1 MTKLKASSLKPTQG
15 YNWFTTD
22 NQLQKSAKMN
32 YKEIL
37 IFDISSEFGHFRKYN
52 TTTSPLSYS
61 IPTRTAVAGILGA
74 ILGMVREVADGVY
87 PDGAIPV
94 QEFFSKSNSDIALQI
109 LKPVKKENVAM
120 NLINTKTSFYD
131 LTKAGRTQIEF
142 ELVKNVKYRIF
153 FALNNNQLV
162 FNELVRRIKIKNH
175 HFSPYLGLAQFTAT
189 VDFVDIRQA
198 EPLENRDENY
208 IDIITAVNLSKT
220 ISEQPVDFDY
230 SAMYSANNMP
240 IEMNRNREV
249 QEFSEVLIEKNGL
262 PVKAKVKEY
271 YKIENYGNILFL

>member
-1 MTKLKASSLKPTQG
+1 
-15 YNWFTTD
+15 
-22 NQLQKSAKMN
+22 MN

-37 IFDISSEFGHFRKYN
+37 IFDLSSEFGHFRKYN

-61 IPTRTAVAGILGA
+61 IPTRTAIAGILGA
-74 ILGMVREVADGVY
+74 ILGMEREVADGVY

-94 QEFFSKSNSDIALQI
+94 QEFFSKANSGIAIQI
-109 LKPVKKENVAM
+109 LNPVKKENVAM

-131 LTKAGRTQIEF
+131 LTRAGRTQIEF
-142 ELVKNVKYRIF
+142 ELVKSVKYRIF
-153 FALNNNQLV
+153 FTLNNNQLV
-162 FNELVRRIKIKNH
+162 FGKLAESIKTKNH

-189 VDFVDIRQA
+189 IDFVDVKQA
-198 EPLENRDENY
+198 EFRENKEESF
-208 IDIITAVNLSKT
+208 IEIITAVNLSKT
-220 ISEQPVDFDY
+220 IGEQPVEFDY

-240 IEMNRNREV
+240 IEMNRNREI

-262 PVKAKVKEY
+262 PVKAKVKDY

>member
-1 MTKLKASSLKPTQG
+1 
-15 YNWFTTD
+15 
-22 NQLQKSAKMN
+22 MN

-74 ILGMVREVADGVY
+74 ILGMEREVADGVY
-87 PDGAIPV
+87 PVGAIPV
-94 QEFFSKSNSDIALQI
+94 QEFFSKANSDIAVQI
-109 LKPVKKENVAM
+109 LNPVKKENVAM
-120 NLINTKTSFYD
+120 NLINTKLSFYD
-131 LTKAGRTQIEF
+131 LSKAGRTQIEF

-153 FALNNNQLV
+153 FSLNENEEV
-162 FNELVRRIKIKNH
+162 FNELAERINSKKH
-175 HFSPYLGLAQFTAT
+175 HFSPYLGLAQCTAT
-189 VDFVDIRQA
+189 IDFVDKKQA
-198 EPLENRDENY
+198 ELMENRDENY
-208 IDIITAVNLSKT
+208 IDIITAVNLSKA
-220 ISEQPVDFDY
+220 IGEQPVEFDY

-240 IEMNRNREV
+240 VEMNRNREV

-262 PVKAKVKEY
+262 PVKVKVKDY

>member
-1 MTKLKASSLKPTQG
+1 
-15 YNWFTTD
+15 
-22 NQLQKSAKMN
+22 MN

-74 ILGMVREVADGVY
+74 ILGMEREVADGIY

-94 QEFFSKSNSDIALQI
+94 QEFFSKANSDIAVQVLN
-109 LKPVKKENVAM
+109 PVKKENVAM

-162 FNELVRRIKIKNH
+162 FNELAERIKAKNH
-175 HFSPYLGLAQFTAT
+175 HFSPYLGLAQCTAAI
-189 VDFVDIRQA
+189 DFVDIKQA
-198 EPLENRDENY
+198 EVFENKDESFVE
-208 IDIITAVNLSKT
+208 IITAVNLSKT
-220 ISEQPVDFDY
+220 IGEQPVEFDY

-240 IEMNRNREV
+240 IEMNRIREV
-249 QEFSEVLIEKNGL
+249 QEYSEVLIEKNGL
-262 PVKAKVKEY
+262 PVKAKVKDY
-271 YKIENYGNILFL
+271 SRIENYGNILFL

>member
-1 MTKLKASSLKPTQG
+1 
-15 YNWFTTD
+15 
-22 NQLQKSAKMN
+22 MN

-74 ILGMVREVADGVY
+74 ILGMEREVADGVY
-87 PDGAIPV
+87 PVGAIPV
-94 QEFFSKSNSDIALQI
+94 QEFFSKVNSDIAVQI
-109 LKPVKKENVAM
+109 LNPVKKENVAM
-120 NLINTKTSFYD
+120 NLINTKTSFCD
-131 LTKAGRTQIEF
+131 LTRAGRTQIEF

-153 FALNNNQLV
+153 FALGNNQLA
-162 FNELVRRIKIKNH
+162 FNELAERIKTKSH

-189 VDFVDIRQA
+189 IDFVDIKQA
-198 EPLENRDENY
+198 EARENKEDSFIE
-208 IDIITAVNLSKT
+208 IITAVNLSKT
-220 ISEQPVDFDY
+220 IGEQPVEFDY

-240 IEMNRNREV
+240 IEMNRNREI

-262 PVKAKVKEY
+262 PVKAKVKDY

>member
-1 MTKLKASSLKPTQG
+1 
-15 YNWFTTD
+15 
-22 NQLQKSAKMN
+22 MN

-74 ILGMVREVADGVY
+74 ILGMEREVADGVY
-87 PDGAIPV
+87 PVGAIPV
-94 QEFFSKSNSDIALQI
+94 QEFFSKANSDIAVQI
-109 LKPVKKENVAM
+109 LNPVKKENVAM

-131 LTKAGRTQIEF
+131 LTRAGRTQIEF

-153 FALNNNQLV
+153 FALNNNQLE
-162 FNELVRRIKIKNH
+162 FNELAERIKTKNH

-189 VDFVDIRQA
+189 VDFVDIKQA
-198 EPLENRDENY
+198 EPMENSDENY
-208 IDIITAVNLSKT
+208 INFITAVNLSKT
-220 ISEQPVDFDY
+220 IGEQPVEFDY

-262 PVKAKVKEY
+262 PVKAKVKDY

>member
-1 MTKLKASSLKPTQG
+1 
-15 YNWFTTD
+15 
-22 NQLQKSAKMN
+22 MN
-32 YKEIL
+32 YKDIL

-74 ILGMVREVADGVY
+74 ILGMEREVADGVY
-87 PDGAIPV
+87 PVGAIAV
-94 QEFFSKSNSDIALQI
+94 QEFFSKSNSDIAVQI
-109 LKPVKKENVAM
+109 LNPVKKENVAM

-131 LTKAGRTQIEF
+131 LTRAGRTQIEF

-162 FNELVRRIKIKNH
+162 FNELVERTKTKNH
-175 HFSPYLGLAQFTAT
+175 HFSPYLGLAQCTAT
-189 VDFVDIRQA
+189 VDFVDIKQA
-198 EPLENRDENY
+198 ELMGNRDENY
-208 IDIITAVNLSKT
+208 IDIITAVNLSKA
-220 ISEQPVDFDY
+220 IGEQPVEFDY

-262 PVKAKVKEY
+262 PVKVKVKDY